1 MKVMIWLFLRYGF
14 FFKFVLN
21 TLKVDDVK
29 KMKKS

>member
-1 MKVMIWLFLRYGF
+1 MAFFKVWLF

-21 TLKVDDVK
+21 TLKVDNVK